1 MADRSRIVEEVVNYW
16 LEAGLARGAVTE
28 MRIELEQ
35 HLAEAQVEGRTPD
48 QVVGD
53 RARFAEDWAEA
64 SLGRKAT
71 PWQDVLSGKTRKDR
85 EMRRDT
91 TLYGLGVAALVAA
104 AAVAGQGGSTV
115 DNEVW
120 RWLWTVFALVMGVG
134 EMFTAG
140 FFLLPFAIGA
150 AGAAI
155 LAWLNVTVVA
165 QWLVFFGVSAFSFAY
180 LRRYIDRQDQ
190 GDQPRV
196 GANRWIGAE
205 GVVLVDV
212 DPSTGAGLVRILNE
226 QWRATAL
233 GRIETGTRV
242 VVTEVL
248 GTRLMV
254 EELT

>member
-1 MADRSRIVEEVVNYW
+1 VTDRVVDEVVHYW
-16 LEAGLARGAVTE
+16 LEAGLPRSAVAE

-35 HLAEAQVEGRTPD
+35 HLVEAAAEGRSPE

-53 RARFAEDWAEA
+53 RARFAEEWAEA
-64 SLGRKAT
+64 SLGHKAT
-71 PWQDVLSGKTRKDR
+71 PWKDVLSGKTKRDR

-91 TLYGLGVAALVAA
+91 ILYGVGVAAMVAA

-120 RWLWTVFALVMGVG
+120 RWLWTVFALVMAVG

-150 AGAAI
+150 GAAAI
-155 LAWLNVTVVA
+155 LAWLNVTAVA
-165 QWLVFFGVSAFSFAY
+165 QWLVFFGVSAFAFAY
-180 LRRYIDRQDQ
+180 LRRYISRQDE
-190 GDQPRV
+190 GAQPRV

-212 DPSTGAGLVRILNE
+212 DPATGAGLVRILNE

-233 GRIETGTRV
+233 GRIEAGTRV
-242 VVTEVL
+242 VVTEVQ
-248 GTRLMV
+248 GTRLIV
-254 EELT
+254 EELVG